1 MTTNSSASARVRALA
16 QNPTQATGLL
26 FGLVSL
32 EQYAAAH
39 ETLVPRLLTQ
49 AIAEIDA
56 RGLDAEGIY
65 VRLRRP
71 SLV

>member
-1 MTTNSSASARVRALA
+1 VRRRTTPPADA
-16 QNPTQATGLL
+16 PGLL

-39 ETLVPRLLTQ
+39 DSLVPRLLSL
-49 AIAEIDA
+49 AIAEVDA

-65 VRLRRP
+65 VRRP
-71 SLV
+71 SSALCLSP

>member
-1 MTTNSSASARVRALA
+1 MQEYVRACQDSTDLS
-16 QNPTQATGLL
+16 GLL

-49 AIAEIDA
+49 AIAEVDA

-65 VRLRRP
+65 VRTRQP
-71 SLV
+71 WLV